1 MPYELIADGQ
11 PVPLGDRRYLLSP
24 QDLAGLGILPE
35 IVRAGV
41 VSLKIEG
48 RLKAPEYVASITR
61 IYRQALDRL
70 AGNER
75 TEDRLPPVPSTSTP
89 SPHDGAD
96 QYEMEMS
103 FSRGLFTGWFDGTDN
118 RQLVH
123 ARFGKKRG
131 VYLGAVS
138 RLVRDGVMLE
148 LAAPLKLGD
157 GVVFDA
163 GRPDEKEEG
172 GRVYEIRVV
181 KSEDRNP
188 KMENRRVEVRFGY
201 GDVDFARVHVGDK
214 IWKTDDPEL
223 DRRWRQSYAGET
235 PRFQR
240 PLEMEVHG
248 LMGRPLTLIV
258 RDDAGNVV
266 QLQSTMPLARAEKLP
281 LTEEKLRDQL
291 GRLGGSPFKLGQLKS
306 QLTGEVMLPVSELNR
321 LRREAVAA
329 LEKLR
334 VAPKRW
340 QLLPDVVETSP
351 AAVAGGAVAP
361 PSSAQLIVLVR
372 NLAQLETT
380 LKCGVKTVYC
390 EFEDPKK
397 YREAVTLFHTAYG
410 CQVAAGPDAPAI
422 YVAPPRIF
430 KPGDEWILK
439 LVQSAN
445 ADGYLVRNYDHLHYF
460 GTARRV
466 GDFSL
471 NVANRRAADYFKNHF
486 GLERVTASYD
496 LNAMQLDALLAAAP
510 PAWFEVT
517 IHQHMPMFHMEHCV
531 FCAFLSNGRDYHDCG
546 RPCDRLDV
554 RLRDRVGAE
563 HPLKAD
569 AGCRN
574 TVFNSQAQ
582 TGAEYV
588 ERLLAVG
595 VRHFRLEFLN
605 EGPEEVLRTITKYR
619 QLLRGEITGTQ
630 LWREL
635 KLFNQL
641 GVTRGQM
648 AG

>member
-1 MPYELIADGQ
+1 
-11 PVPLGDRRYLLSP
+11 
-24 QDLAGLGILPE
+24 
-35 IVRAGV
+35 
-41 VSLKIEG
+41 
-48 RLKAPEYVASITR
+48 
-61 IYRQALDRL
+61 
-70 AGNER
+70 
-75 TEDRLPPVPSTSTP
+75 
-89 SPHDGAD
+89 
-96 QYEMEMS
+96 
-103 FSRGLFTGWFDGTDN
+103 
-118 RQLVH
+118 
-123 ARFGKKRG
+123 
-131 VYLGAVS
+131 
-138 RLVRDGVMLE
+138 
-148 LAAPLKLGD
+148 
-157 GVVFDA
+157 
-163 GRPDEKEEG
+163 
-172 GRVYEIRVV
+172 
-181 KSEDRNP
+181 
-188 KMENRRVEVRFGY
+188 
-201 GDVDFARVHVGDK
+201 
-214 IWKTDDPEL
+214 
-223 DRRWRQSYAGET
+223 
-235 PRFQR
+235 
-240 PLEMEVHG
+240 
-248 LMGRPLTLIV
+248 
-258 RDDAGNVV
+258 
-266 QLQSTMPLARAEKLP
+266 
-281 LTEEKLRDQL
+281 
-291 GRLGGSPFKLGQLKS
+291 
-306 QLTGEVMLPVSELNR
+306 
-321 LRREAVAA
+321 
-329 LEKLR
+329 
-334 VAPKRW
+334 
-340 QLLPDVVETSP
+340 
-351 AAVAGGAVAP
+351 
-361 PSSAQLIVLVR
+361 
-372 NLAQLETT
+372 
-380 LKCGVKTVYC
+380 
-390 EFEDPKK
+390 
-397 YREAVTLFHTAYG
+397 
-410 CQVAAGPDAPAI
+410 VAAGPDAPAI

-445 ADGYLVRNYDHLHYF
+445 ADGYLVRNYDHLHCF

-471 NVANRRAADYFKNHF
+471 NVANRRAADYFKNRF

-496 LNAMQLDALLAAAP
+496 LNATQLDALLAAAP

-531 FCAFLSNGRDYHDCG
+531 FCAFLSNGKDYHDCG

-582 TGAEYV
+582 TGAEFV